1 MVTAAIQ
8 AYGQHWDNARIARFI
23 INKQIVRLTHLINKV
38 NHGMQREI
46 LISAIAAPGWLL
58 CAPVSE

>member
-1 MVTAAIQ
+1 MATAAIQ
-8 AYGQHWDNARIARFI
+8 AYGQHWDNGRIAIFI
-23 INKQIVRLTHLINKV
+23 VNKHIVRLTHLINKV
-38 NHGMQREI
+38 IHGMQREI

>member
-1 MVTAAIQ
+1 MAGLPV
-8 AYGQHWDNARIARFI
+8 I
-23 INKQIVRLTHLINKV
+23 INKQIVRLAHLINKV
-38 NHGMQREI
+38 IHGMQREI